1 MKTFVEE
8 LRSDVL
14 SRLKNVEH
22 NMSYDNDQLES
33 ARPKTFNYDSK
44 EANAL
49 IDAITE
55 EAATYMRLCCAKSY
69 ALDSAFVAYEDEIR
83 VFFRVFE
90 DADVVLLKL
99 DDGTEVEACICGLEE
114 MYESELDDS
123 FDYETEPVPAEGEPE
138 AAEEKDDP
146 VVGMQ
151 LWFIDLDDCE
161 LKTILASHIIRAE
174 FVDKA
179 ETEDDF
185 DECDYCDY
193 CDDEDECD
201 EDCEPECCEDCP
213 CYLFCDLK
221 PDNGEDEV

>member
-8 LRSDVL
+8 LRNDVL
-14 SRLKNVEH
+14 SRLKKVEQ
-22 NMSYDNDQLES
+22 NMSYDNEQLEA

-90 DADVVLLKL
+90 EADVVLLKL
-99 DDGTEVEACICGLEE
+99 DDGTEVEACVCGLEE

-123 FDYETEPVPAEGEPE
+123 FDYEPEPVPAEGEPE
-138 AAEEKDDP
+138 AAEEKEDP
-146 VVGMQ
+146 IVGMQ
-151 LWFIDLDDCE
+151 LWFIDLGDCE

-174 FVDKA
+174 FIDKA
-179 ETEDDF
+179 ETEEDF
-185 DECDYCDY
+185 DEFDD

-213 CYLFCDLK
+213 YCFICHNN
-221 PDNGEDEV
+221 PDTGEDEV